1 MAMER
6 TIAMVKHMT
15 MENGQDL
22 CRLQCELNLD
32 ILTREHNNQ
41 SRGSSD
47 TRALSPIPHL
57 TNAPTTNH
65 NILSA
70 SAYIDN
76 FDYDNSFLDLTGT
89 VVSDDDYATMGN
101 RIYSVPRRLTDI
113 APTFQLSS
121 ISDQESVNSESD
133 DNTIINSQLDHTYD
147 IPTASPRPF
156 VGDIH
161 LDLQPTY
168 PYSADVQMYQ
178 AGPIAPPDD
187 WIDPGARLLASI
199 LQSSRE
205 NVSISPDQYDEDIG
219 ENTPLSS
226 PEWGSYAD
234 MD

>member
-1 MAMER
+1 M
-6 TIAMVKHMT
+6 TI
-15 MENGQDL
+15 ENGQDL

-32 ILTREHNNQ
+32 ILTRENNNQ

-47 TRALSPIPHL
+47 TRALSPMSHL

-89 VVSDDDYATMGN
+89 EVSDDDYATMGD

-121 ISDQESVNSESD
+121 ISDQESLISESD

-147 IPTASPRPF
+147 VLTTSPRPF
-156 VGDIH
+156 LGDIH

-168 PYSADVQMYQ
+168 Q
-178 AGPIAPPDD
+178 AGTIGDD
-187 WIDPGARLLASI
+187 LIDSGARLLASI

-205 NVSISPDQYDEDIG
+205 NVSISPDQYNEDIS
-219 ENTPLSS
+219 EDTPLSS
-226 PEWGSYAD
+226 PQWGSYAD